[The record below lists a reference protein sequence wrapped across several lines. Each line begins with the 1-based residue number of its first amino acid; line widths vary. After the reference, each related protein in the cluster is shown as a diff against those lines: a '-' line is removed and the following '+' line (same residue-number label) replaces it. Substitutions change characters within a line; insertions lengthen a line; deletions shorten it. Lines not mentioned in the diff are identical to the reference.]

1 MIKVKI
7 KVKGRRF
14 IIPVPYTLLHLFIS
28 VLTSEKIIALANRS
42 IEKKGNKNFQ
52 IPNINKNDWKPLLR
66 ELSEQKGLLLV
77 DTILNDGTEVSVRL

>member
-14 IIPVPYTLLHLFIS
+14 FIPVPYTLLHLIIS
-28 VLTSEKIIALANRS
+28 IFTSERIIALANRS
-42 IEKKGNKNFQ
+42 IGKEGNKNFQ
-52 IPNINKNDWKPLLR
+52 IPNINKNDLKPLLR

-77 DTILNDGTEVSVRL
+77 DTILNDGTEVSIRL